1 MADQKPSKKLENDIK
16 KKSDKDSLD
25 EQILDQIQKSEMPK
39 ETNGLS
45 WDV

>member
-25 EQILDQIQKSEMPK
+25 E
-39 ETNGLS
+39 
-45 WDV
+45 